1 MKNIFENIRENKGVI
16 FIHLVVWLMYMTY
29 IFLVSHYDY
38 EYFGG
43 VWKTALAV
51 LMNHTFCAVTFYSL
65 SLYVY
70 PCFTYQTYR
79 RFFRLFLLTI
89 IPCGLLRYLINY
101 HVFPLLGIANRY
113 TQASNSFSLDTVW
126 ILGLWSIY
134 SLGYYYFRK
143 SIQHEKDLRLLQESQ
158 SAAEMSFLTSQIN
171 PHFLYNTLNFFYAEA
186 LPVLP
191 NLSKGIMLLSDMMRY
206 AINNDDA
213 EGKVPL
219 ENEVKHIKNFI
230 EINQLRYGN
239 RLQVHFEQIG
249 VMEYRRIMPL
259 ILITFVEN
267 AFKHG
272 ELLSPENPL
281 EISLNVAE
289 NHLIFQLKNL
299 VRKGPKEQSEG
310 IGLVNTR
317 RRLAIAYPERHTL
330 RVSEEGGFYAIFLRM
345 DL

>member
-1 MKNIFENIRENKGVI
+1 MKNIFEKIRENWRVILKHIGIWMGYIIYASLAGWGTYQSMNDFWKTFITI
-16 FIHLVVWLMYMTY
+16 FISHFWLSFLFYTY
-29 IFLVSHYDY
+29 VFL
-38 EYFGG
+38 
-43 VWKTALAV
+43 
-51 LMNHTFCAVTFYSL
+51 
-65 SLYVY
+65 
-70 PCFTYQTYR
+70 
-79 RFFRLFLLTI
+79 I
-89 IPCGLLRYLINY
+89 
-101 HVFPLLGIANRY
+101 FPLFKINKLKFISFISITFIIYHTVRYYINFSILPYFNVPNRY
-113 TQASNSFSLDTVW
+113 DDITDDFFLSSAW
-126 ILGLWSIY
+126 IYIQWSIY

-143 SIQHEKDLRLLQESQ
+143 SIQHEKDLRVLQESQ

-171 PHFLYNTLNFFYAEA
+171 PHFLYNTLNFFYSEA

-239 RLQVHFEQIG
+239 RLHVHFEQIG